1 MDKTFKHFII
11 TRFNI
16 PAKYAGR
23 KNQNISM
30 VDPKTDEKYLDNRIR
45 LFEKYTFPS
54 IKQIKI
60 LSGWYYLVIRH
71 QKNTKII

>member
-30 VDPKTDEKYLDNRIR
+30 VDPKTDEK
-45 LFEKYTFPS
+45 F
-54 IKQIKI
+54 
-60 LSGWYYLVIRH
+60 
-71 QKNTKII
+71 